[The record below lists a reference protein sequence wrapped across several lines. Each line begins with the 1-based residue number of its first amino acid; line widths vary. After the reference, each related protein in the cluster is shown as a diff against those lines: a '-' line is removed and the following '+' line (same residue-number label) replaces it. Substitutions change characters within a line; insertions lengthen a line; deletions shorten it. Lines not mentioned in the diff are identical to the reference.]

1 MQLCP
6 QVIQGLVE
14 LTLDCSGSGLA
25 SSVLMHLLGCLLVLS
40 QWNYEK
46 PLLMDRDSW
55 GTAILTLMVAAC
67 LARQHFEVHWQFSQ
81 VFKNIVWSLE
91 YTTMMS
97 QLAVVLHCFCGD
109 GVPHAALASTLF
121 LYHLRQLVKM
131 SKASDKLAII
141 CIIVFFMIDSQVI
154 RVT

>member
-46 PLLMDRDSW
+46 PLLMDRDS
-55 GTAILTLMVAAC
+55 
-67 LARQHFEVHWQFSQ
+67 
-81 VFKNIVWSLE
+81 
-91 YTTMMS
+91 
-97 QLAVVLHCFCGD
+97 
-109 GVPHAALASTLF
+109 
-121 LYHLRQLVKM
+121 
-131 SKASDKLAII
+131 
-141 CIIVFFMIDSQVI
+141 
-154 RVT
+154 